1 MHRWGA
7 RLGLAGAIAAL
18 ALALPAL
25 AAEEKKGGM
34 PQLDPH
40 VFAPQL
46 VWLAITFIL
55 LYVLM
60 SRVGL
65 PRVAAVLEQRRS
77 KISGDLGAAER
88 LKGDAEKAIATYEA
102 ALAKGRSEAQG
113 IVAKLREQ
121 SRAEAASRRATLDSE
136 MAQKSRA
143 AEAAVTAAKN
153 TALANLKGVAVETS
167 RAAVGR
173 LIGTEVSAATAEA
186 AVDQAL
192 KERG

>member
-1 MHRWGA
+1 MHRFSA
-7 RLGLAGAIAAL
+7 RLGLAGAL
-18 ALALPAL
+18 LTLALPAL

-34 PQLDPH
+34 PQLDPTS
-40 VFAPQL
+40 FAPQL

-65 PRVAAVLEQRRS
+65 PRVAAVLEQRQS

-88 LKGDAEKAIATYEA
+88 LKGEAEKAIATYEA

-113 IVAKLREQ
+113 IAAKLREQ
-121 SRAEAASRRATLDSE
+121 TAGEAVKGRATLDQE
-136 MAQKSRA
+136 MGQKSRA
-143 AEAAVTAAKN
+143 AEAAVATAKQA
-153 TALANLKGVAVETS
+153 ALANLKGVAVETS

-173 LIGTEVSAATAEA
+173 LIGTDVSTATAEA
-186 AVDQAL
+186 AVEQAL

>member
-1 MHRWGA
+1 MHRFSA
-7 RLGLAGAIAAL
+7 RLGLAGAL
-18 ALALPAL
+18 LTLALPAL

-34 PQLDPH
+34 PQLDPTS
-40 VFAPQL
+40 FAPQL

-88 LKGDAEKAIATYEA
+88 LKGEAEKAIATYEA
-102 ALAKGRSEAQG
+102 AMAKGRSEAQG
-113 IVAKLREQ
+113 IAAKLREQ
-121 SRAEAASRRATLDSE
+121 TAGEAANRRATLDQE
-136 MAQKSRA
+136 MGQKSRA
-143 AEAAVTAAKN
+143 AEAAVAAAKQA
-153 TALANLKGVAVETS
+153 ALANLKGVAVETS

-186 AVDQAL
+186 AVEQAL

>member
-1 MHRWGA
+1 MYRLGTG
-7 RLGLAGAIAAL
+7 LGLALAWAAF
-18 ALALPAL
+18 ALPAL

-40 VFAPQL
+40 AFAPQL

-77 KISGDLGAAER
+77 NISGDLGAAER
-88 LKGDAEKAIATYEA
+88 LKGEAEAAIATYEA

-113 IVAKLREQ
+113 IAAKLREQ
-121 SRAEAASRRATLDSE
+121 TAGEAANRRATLDAE
-136 MAQKSRA
+136 MLQKSRA
-143 AEAAVTAAKN
+143 AEAAVAAAKQA
-153 TALANLKGVAVETS
+153 ALANLKGVAVETS
-167 RAAVGR
+167 RAAVSR
-173 LIGTEVSAATAEA
+173 LIGTDVSAATAEA
-186 AVDQAL
+186 AVDAAL

>member
-1 MHRWGA
+1 MHRLGA
-7 RLGLAGAIAAL
+7 RLGLAGAATWL
-18 ALALPAL
+18 ALAWPAL

-34 PQLDPH
+34 PQLDPTA
-40 VFAPQL
+40 FAPQL

-77 KISGDLGAAER
+77 KITGDLNAAER
-88 LKGDAEKAIATYEA
+88 LKGEAETVIATYEA
-102 ALAKGRSEAQG
+102 ALAKGRSEAQA
-113 IVAKLREQ
+113 IAAKLREQ
-121 SRAEAASRRATLDSE
+121 SAGEAASRRATLDAE

-143 AEAAVTAAKN
+143 AEAAVATAKQA
-153 TALANLKGVAVETS
+153 ALANLKGVAVETS

-186 AVDQAL
+186 AVEQAL